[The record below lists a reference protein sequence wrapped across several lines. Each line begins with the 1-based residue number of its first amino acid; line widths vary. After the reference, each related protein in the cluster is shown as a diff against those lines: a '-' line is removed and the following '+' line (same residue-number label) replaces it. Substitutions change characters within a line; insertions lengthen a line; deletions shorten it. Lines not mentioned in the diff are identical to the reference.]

1 MSGKR
6 FQTYFGVP
14 IPPFKEEKLGAGSTT
29 IRFVLSGN
37 IISKKNNE
45 QAVAVRRFARAY
57 IQEVQVGGMVT
68 VAQAMKAISMVHA
81 KIRGNAEYAKFLAKM
96 KPILMAQMQIWSSRL
111 QSKGLIFPLNKSAVS
126 IRLYIKDKYR
136 RDTVNAQQTIQD
148 VLKDSGVVIDDNDK
162 VFNPIY
168 AASARYYEEL
178 VHNIAFISLSFK
190 LDKNLMSNAEVNNDI
205 IKDVV

>member
-1 MSGKR
+1 MVKR

-45 QAVAVRRFARAY
+45 QAVAVRRFAREY
-57 IQEVQVGGMVT
+57 LNSVQVGGMVT
-68 VAQAMKAISMVHA
+68 LAQAMKAVSMVHA
-81 KIRGNAEYAKFLAKM
+81 KIRGNAEYAKFLARV
-96 KPILMAQMQIWSSRL
+96 KPILMEQMQVWSSRL
-111 QSKGLIFPLNKSAVS
+111 QSKGLIFPLSKSAVS

-148 VLKDSGVVIDDNDK
+148 VLKDSGVVIDDNDQ

-178 VHNIAFISLSFK
+178 IHNIAFISLSFK
-190 LDKNLMSNAEVNNDI
+190 LDKNLMSNAKVNDDI